1 MMMNIKNAAAIYELV
16 FVSCIANTAKIF
28 PDTKSMNPTI
38 KDMPASAMTKVLD
51 HSFLL
56 TRP

>member
-1 MMMNIKNAAAIYELV
+1 MYDIIIPSMI
-16 FVSCIANTAKIF
+16 IANTAKTF